1 LFATL
6 NPSARRQSFYL
17 FNDTKEILEMKVA
30 KDVTELIGNTPLV
43 KLNRVTEGAKAEVF
57 AKLEFFNPA
66 HSVKDRIG
74 FAMIDAA
81 EKEGKI
87 NKDSV
92 LVEPTSGNTGIA
104 LAMVAAA
111 RGYKLILTMPE
122 TMSKERRMLL
132 KAYGAELILTP
143 GPDGMGGAIRKAEE
157 IVASDPQKYFLPQQF
172 KNPANPEIHR
182 KTTAEEIWRDTDGKV
197 DFLISGVGT
206 GGTITG
212 TSEILKARKPS
223 FKAIAVEPD
232 ASPVLSGGAKGPHP
246 IQGIGAGFVPDVL
259 NTTIYDEVIR
269 VKADDAFTTARRM
282 AREEG
287 LLVGISSGAATWAA
301 LQVANRAENAGKI
314 IVVIIPSFGERYLST
329 PLFADLVE

>member
-1 LFATL
+1 
-6 NPSARRQSFYL
+6 
-17 FNDTKEILEMKVA
+17 MKVA
-30 KDVTELIGNTPLV
+30 NNVTELIGNPPLV
-43 KLNRVTEGAKAEVF
+43 RLNRVTEGAQAEVF
-57 AKLEFFNPA
+57 AKLEFYNPA

-74 FAMIDAA
+74 AAMIDAG
-81 EKEGKI
+81 EKAGLI
-87 NKDSV
+87 NKDTV
-92 LVEPTSGNTGIA
+92 IVEPTSGNTGIA

-111 RGYKLILTMPE
+111 RGYKIVLTMPE
-122 TMSKERRMLL
+122 TMSRERRMLL
-132 KAYGAELILTP
+132 RAYGAELVLTP
-143 GPDGMGGAIRKAEE
+143 GSEGMGGAIRRAEE
-157 IVASDPQKYFLPQQF
+157 LAASDPKYFLPQQF
-172 KNPANPEIHR
+172 KNLANPEIHR

-197 DFLISGVGT
+197 DFLVSGVGT

-212 TSEILKARKPS
+212 TSEVLKSRKPS

-232 ASPVLSGGAKGPHP
+232 ASPVLSGGAKGAHP

-259 NTTIYDEVIR
+259 NTKIYDEIIR
-269 VKADDAFTTARRM
+269 VKNDDAFTTARRM

-329 PLFADLVE
+329 PLFADLAE